1 MADFL
6 YVFRGGMSG
15 TQHFSPEQMQKH
27 MQAWGNWIGEL
38 SKRGQFKGG
47 DPLDAGG
54 KQVKGKKK
62 TIVAVAHTILVIAYH
77 IIKNQRPYQELG
89 ADYFDRLDQNALQRR
104 LVKRLTSLGYQVTLT
119 PTSTQA
125 LG

>member
-1 MADFL
+1 GGGRHRPRAGGGDQKEQAMADFL

-62 TIVAVAHTILVIAYH
+62 TIVDGPFAQATDLGGGYVLVRAEGLGDAAVLA
-77 IIKNQRPYQELG
+77 RGCP
-89 ADYFDRLDQNALQRR
+89 RLEVDA
-104 LVKRLTSLGYQVTLT
+104 
-119 PTSTQA
+119 A
-125 LG
+125 